1 MITDDLKSQIQQLS
15 SKEKSELSSYLTKL
29 KLEED
34 PELWKEIRERTHSY
48 GPASTMDI
56 EDL

>member
-1 MITDDLKSQIQQLS
+1 MITDDLKAQIQQLS
-15 SKEKSELSSYLTKL
+15 SKEKSELSTFLTKL
-29 KLEED
+29 KVEED
-34 PELWKEIRERTHSY
+34 PEFWEEIRERTHSY